1 MKARKLIAGLLSALM
16 IFSLTGNFALV
27 SAAAEQTGY
36 HYDQLD
42 ALAKTVYNGIG
53 QIDLTTG
60 TAEYDLAQDLAV
72 VPSNTEL
79 NRAMNAARYAYY
91 ADHPEVF
98 YVSFP
103 KLTLRTTQDASG
115 NRHIYIGSG
124 RNANYFIDAFAN
136 KADVDAAIAEFDA
149 RVAELAD
156 GAEAVTAEDGQSLQA
171 AQIKYVHNEIIKNVS
186 YRLEDTAAYGNA
198 SLLGTPYGVLVKK
211 QGVCEGYARAF
222 KAVMDELGINCI
234 LVQGVHQ
241 YDGELAVNHMWNYV
255 EITDS
260 AAARA
265 GGKWYAVD
273 ATLDDPEI
281 PIVSTSV
288 EHNKYHNNFE
298 QYGDDGFEQEKYL
311 LAGQL
316 TMNDKHFEAEE
327 VNAAGGYHFSYPLL
341 EDNDY
346 TVTAVSND
354 LDGFKVVAKDV
365 TGAASEGTVTEYQF
379 NYLGMTVT
387 QAKEKGIYI
396 VWRYYEDKDGVISP
410 IYNQYG
416 SWFYLDPDAYSIKE
430 ENGYSTVQEGT
441 VPYVEIAATTV
452 PPEEDPPA
460 NKPFANL
467 IYQGD
472 DSGLIARTGMI
483 YNNNQSNYAPPPF
496 VLRQSP
502 AQTATI
508 NLSDRFYHIT
518 AEFDETLVAVDDI
531 GARIECRDRYGAGVT
546 GAEYSEIKN
555 VTWDGDKKVEFDM
568 KFSMMYSDS
577 NVIYNIHLEGLV
589 GQNSRKV
596 PNPIVYTTRIKGPCP
611 SIMERDGN
619 WDVFAKPTLL
629 EGDDLSLSGWETS
642 NGQPVDELLSHR
654 LTLVTTRTTEAQN
667 EQIAEQVENKVTD
680 NIISSETYNIAL
692 SVCKSMIIKTGDRV
706 KVRLG
711 FPKGYGPDDEGV
723 TFKAYHFSRD
733 SQGNV
738 TDVEEIDCVVT
749 QYGLVITCD
758 AFSPFMIAAVE
769 KDETVTPERTA
780 IVTASD
786 GGTVSGNGLDASG
799 IVKLNENE
807 SQTVTYTANAGYQ
820 IESIT
825 VCGREIE
832 LTDGDSATV
841 TVSYDD
847 IGDNNIVNANFVA
860 TYVVEKEQARGEA
873 PVKPTVEKADITSM
887 PTSRSVTVGGTLTI
901 APTVSD
907 DPEDGVQTYQWYK
920 DGVKLDGKTN
930 KTLEI
935 KNVTADDAGKYT
947 LKVTT
952 TVDTVSAEAESA
964 QCAVT
969 VTAKSSGGSDSSDSS
984 DSYTISVPGAK
995 NGSVSV
1001 SPKSA
1006 EKGDAVTL
1014 TVKPDKGYKLGKL
1027 TVLDRN
1033 GKAVELTKKSDTQYT
1048 FKMPE
1053 GKVTVEAS
1061 FVESVPSDSLIFTD
1075 VSAGDYYYDAV
1086 LWAVE
1091 NNITKGI
1098 TADEFRPDAAC
1109 TRGQT
1114 VTFLWRASGSPKATI
1129 ANPFTDVK
1137 EGDYYYDAVLWAVEH
1152 NITNGVTADEFRPD
1166 ATVTRAQTVTFLFRA
1181 NGSPV
1186 SSGSGFED
1194 VASDAYYADA
1204 VSWAAEN
1211 DITKGITDTAFVPQD
1226 NCTRGQIV
1234 TFLYRDAK

>member
-1 MKARKLIAGLLSALM
+1 MKVKKLVAGLLSAVMVL
-16 IFSLTGNFALV
+16 SLTVNPAFAAP
-27 SAAAEQTGY
+27 SEDGGY
-36 HYDQLD
+36 HYSQLD
-42 ALAKTVYNGIG
+42 SLAKTVYDGIG

-60 TAEYDLAQDLAV
+60 TDEYDLAQHPAALSA
-72 VPSNTEL
+72 SGREL

-98 YVSFP
+98 YVNFP
-103 KLTLRTTQDASG
+103 KLTLRTTQDSSG
-115 NRHIYIGSG
+115 NKHIYIGSG
-124 RNANYFIDAFAN
+124 RNANYLIDAFAD
-136 KADVDAAIAEFDA
+136 KAAVDDAIAEFDA
-149 RVAELAD
+149 RVAELAR
-156 GAEAVTAEDGQSLQA
+156 GAEAVTAEDGKSLQA
-171 AQIKYVHNEIIKNVS
+171 AQIKYVHNEIITNVS

-265 GGKWYAVD
+265 GGRWYAVD

-288 EHNKYHNNFE
+288 EYNKYHNNFE

-346 TVTAVSND
+346 TVTTVSND

-546 GAEYSEIKN
+546 GAEYSEIRN

-629 EGDDLSLSGWETS
+629 EGDDLSMSGWQTS

-680 NIISSETYNIAL
+680 NILDSETYNIAL

-711 FPKGYGPDDEGV
+711 FPAGYGPDDEGV

-733 SQGNV
+733 TQGNV
-738 TDVEEIDCVVT
+738 TDAEEIDCVVT
-749 QYGLVITCD
+749 QYGLIITCD

-769 KDETVTPERTA
+769 KDETVSEPRTA
-780 IVTASD
+780 VVTASD
-786 GGTVSGNGLDASG
+786 GGTVSGDGLDASG
-799 IVKLNENE
+799 IVKLNEGE
-807 SQTVTYTANAGYQ
+807 SQEVTFTARPGYQ
-820 IESIT
+820 IESVT
-825 VCGREIE
+825 LCGKEIQ
-832 LTDGDSATV
+832 LTGNNSATV

-847 IGDNNIVNANFVA
+847 IGDNNIVNASFVA
-860 TYVVEKEQARGEA
+860 EEVIQNEIQKNET
-873 PVKPTVEKADITSM
+873 PVKPAPEAATISGM
-887 PTSRSVTVGGTLTI
+887 PSSRSATVGGTLTI
-901 APTVSD
+901 DPTVSSAG
-907 DPEDGVQTYQWYK
+907 DGVQTYQWYK
-920 DGVKLDGKTN
+920 DGVKLEGKIN
-930 KTLEI
+930 RKLEI
-935 KNVTADDAGKYT
+935 KNVTADDAGKYS
-947 LKVTT
+947 LVVTT
-952 TVDTVSAEAESA
+952 TVDTVSVEATSGE
-964 QCAVT
+964 CAVT
-969 VTAKSSGGSDSSDSS
+969 VSQRSSGGSSSSDSS
-984 DSYTISVPGAK
+984 DSYAVSVPNVK

-1001 SPKSA
+1001 SSKSA
-1006 EKGDAVTL
+1006 QKGDTVTL
-1014 TVKPDKGYKLGKL
+1014 TVKPDKGYELDKV

-1033 GKAVELTKKSDTQYT
+1033 GKAIKLTKKSDTEYT
-1048 FKMPE
+1048 FTMPE
-1053 GKVTVEAS
+1053 GKVSVETSFAESDGEAPAFNDVAKGAYYYDAVVWAVKQGITKGITDDEFRPDAS
-1061 FVESVPSDSLIFTD
+1061 CTRGQIVTFLWRMNGSPRATGANPFTD
-1075 VSAGDYYYDAV
+1075 VSDDAYYYDAV
-1086 LWAVE
+1086 LWAV
-1091 NNITKGI
+1091 NQNITNGI
-1098 TADEFRPDAAC
+1098 TDDEFRPEA
-1109 TRGQT
+1109 
-1114 VTFLWRASGSPKATI
+1114 I
-1129 ANPFTDVK
+1129 
-1137 EGDYYYDAVLWAVEH
+1137 
-1152 NITNGVTADEFRPD
+1152 
-1166 ATVTRAQTVTFLFRA
+1166 VTRAQTVTFLHRA
-1181 NGSPV
+1181 GGSPA
-1186 SSGSGFED
+1186 SSGEVFED
-1194 VASDAYYADA
+1194 VPADAYYADA
-1204 VSWAAEN
+1204 VQWARANGIAEGMSEN
-1211 DITKGITDTAFVPQD
+1211 SFAPLN

-1234 TFLYRDAK
+1234 TFLYRDAQ